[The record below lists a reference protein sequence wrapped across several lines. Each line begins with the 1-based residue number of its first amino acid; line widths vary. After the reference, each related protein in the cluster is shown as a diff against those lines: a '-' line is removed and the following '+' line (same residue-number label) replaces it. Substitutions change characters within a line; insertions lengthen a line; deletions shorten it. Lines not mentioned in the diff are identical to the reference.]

1 MEEDPED
8 DDASTSGLSDSSKD
22 TQGPVAGG
30 LSRAL
35 GGSKTASGRW
45 GGRTFSLHNLL
56 DQVPEE
62 NEAITIATGEQ
73 KSPRHGSG
81 GGGSGGNTPKFADRK
96 KPAAIPWDRKQEV
109 IDGVNDLI
117 EELKDIDS
125 AIAVH
130 APEHIHS
137 NEIILTFGFSRT
149 VAQFLLR
156 AKEKRDFHAVVA
168 EGAPTLQ
175 GHGMALELARAG
187 IPTTAIADAAVYA
200 MMARVNKVIISAHA
214 ILADGGVMAPVGTAM
229 VAAAAKKHNVPFVVL
244 VGIYKLSAHFPHE
257 PGVTFNDFREP
268 SDVLPYNDEAALV
281 AQMATAAAAPAGE
294 EAISA
299 NRGRPFLQVHNPSY
313 DYIAPELISL
323 FLSDHGSGFMPSY
336 VYRQLSEFYHRQDY
350 ELSH

>member
-1 MEEDPED
+1 MHIIREEMEEEPED
-8 DDASTSGLSDSSKD
+8 DDASTSGHSDSSKD
-22 TQGPVAGG
+22 AHGPVAGG

-35 GGSKTASGRW
+35 GGNKAASGRW
-45 GGRTFSLHNLL
+45 GARTFSLHNLL

-62 NEAITIATGEQ
+62 TESGPIPAVEQ
-73 KSPRHGSG
+73 KSPRNG
-81 GGGSGGNTPKFADRK
+81 GGGTPTAASRK
-96 KPAAIPWDRKQEV
+96 KPAAPWDRKQEV

-156 AKEKRDFHAVVA
+156 AKEKRDYHVVVA

-200 MMARVNKVIISAHA
+200 MMARVNKVVISAHA
-214 ILADGGVMAPVGTAM
+214 LLADGGVMAPVGTGM

-244 VGIYKLSAHFPHE
+244 VGIYKLSPHFPHE
-257 PGVTFNDFREP
+257 PGVTFNDFKEP
-268 SDVLPYNDEAALV
+268 SDVLPYNDEAALA
-281 AQMATAAAAPAGE
+281 AQMATATAGDE
-294 EAISA
+294 GSNGA
-299 NRGRPFLQVHNPSY
+299 NGGRPYLQVHNPSY
-313 DYIAPELISL
+313 DYIAPDYISL
-323 FLSDHGSGFMPSY
+323 FLTDHGHGFIPSY

-350 ELSH
+350 ELSPF